1 MDWQNLVYILGMS
14 VFYNL
19 GKISMASDKVGAD
32 PQHEMYEYQ
41 DMSPQHPKLL
51 DPTQTHSHLNIWQ
64 KLNCLS
70 LPATHNL
77 LTNTRI
83 TTKTSGCYM
92 QHRVIPATLGLCL
105 RHLHLPLIFRNK
117 FLNIHT
123 ELQEKAPNNDFV
135 TLFLNAA
142 WNR

>member
-1 MDWQNLVYILGMS
+1 MS
-14 VFYNL
+14 VFWNL
-19 GKISMASDKVGAD
+19 GKISMASNELGAD

-41 DMSPQHPKLL
+41 DTSPQHPKPL
-51 DPTQTHSHLNIWQ
+51 DSTQTHSHLNISPR
-64 KLNCLS
+64 LRYLTP
-70 LPATHNL
+70 PATHNL

-83 TTKTSGCYM
+83 TIKTSGCYM

-105 RHLHLPLIFRNK
+105 RYLHLPLIFRNK
-117 FLNIHT
+117 FLNIHP

-142 WNR
+142 